1 MADGPL
7 SGKVAIVTGAGSTI
21 GMGRSITLAFI
32 GAGARVTM
40 LDINEE
46 ALDKTANEAR
56 ELSGDDAVLPIVADV
71 SSPADAAGAVS
82 KTISEFGGLHIL
94 VNNAGTNTTNRTVTE
109 MAPEDWDRVVDIN
122 LTGAF
127 NCFRGVYPQMK
138 EPGDG
143 IVINI
148 ASMAGRQVS
157 LLGGAAYCAS
167 KHGMVSLTQSINL
180 EAADS
185 GIRASVILPGE
196 VDTPILAVRPQPV
209 SEKRQSLMLK
219 PEDLGETVVFVAN
232 MPPHVSIP
240 EMWIMPTYQV
250 SGTPLP

>member
-1 MADGPL
+1 MNRLKGR
-7 SGKVAIVTGAGSTI
+7 VAWVTGAGTGI
-21 GMGRSITLAFI
+21 GRGIALAL
-32 GAGARVTM
+32 AGEGVD
-40 LDINEE
+40 LI
-46 ALDKTANEAR
+46 
-56 ELSGDDAVLPIVADV
+56 LSGRRTEPLEEVAEQVNKIGQKVVVAPLDV
-71 SSPADAAGAVS
+71 TDRDQVNRVAEQSAAELGR
-82 KTISEFGGLHIL
+82 ILLL
-94 VNNAGTNTTNRTVTE
+94 VNNAGANTTNRTVTE

-122 LTGAF
+122 LTGAC

-138 EPGDG
+138 EHGDSM
-143 IVINI
+143 VINI

-180 EAADS
+180 EAADL

>member
-1 MADGPL
+1 MNRLKGR
-7 SGKVAIVTGAGSTI
+7 VAWVTGAGTGI
-21 GMGRSITLAFI
+21 GRGIALAL
-32 GAGARVTM
+32 AGEGVD
-40 LDINEE
+40 LI
-46 ALDKTANEAR
+46 
-56 ELSGDDAVLPIVADV
+56 LSGRRTEPLEEVAEQVNRIGQKVVVAPLDV
-71 SSPADAAGAVS
+71 TDRDQVNRVAEQSAAELGR
-82 KTISEFGGLHIL
+82 ISLL
-94 VNNAGTNTTNRTVTE
+94 VNNAGANTTNRTVTE
-109 MAPEDWDRVVDIN
+109 IAPEDWDRVVDIN

-138 EPGDG
+138 EHGDSM
-143 IVINI
+143 VINI

-180 EAADS
+180 EAADL

>member
-1 MADGPL
+1 MNRLKGR
-7 SGKVAIVTGAGSTI
+7 VAWVTGAGTGI
-21 GMGRSITLAFI
+21 GRGIALAL
-32 GAGARVTM
+32 AGEGVN
-40 LDINEE
+40 LI
-46 ALDKTANEAR
+46 
-56 ELSGDDAVLPIVADV
+56 LSGRRTEPLEEVAEQVNRIGQKVVVAPLDV
-71 SSPADAAGAVS
+71 TDRDQVNRVAEQSAAELGR
-82 KTISEFGGLHIL
+82 ISLL
-94 VNNAGTNTTNRTVTE
+94 VNNAGANTTNRTVTE
-109 MAPEDWDRVVDIN
+109 IAPEDWDRVVDIN

-180 EAADS
+180 EAADL

>member
-1 MADGPL
+1 MNRLKGR
-7 SGKVAIVTGAGSTI
+7 VAWVTGAGTGI
-21 GMGRSITLAFI
+21 GRGIALAL
-32 GAGARVTM
+32 AGEGVD
-40 LDINEE
+40 LI
-46 ALDKTANEAR
+46 
-56 ELSGDDAVLPIVADV
+56 LSGRRTEPLEEVAEQVNRIGQKVVVAPLDV
-71 SSPADAAGAVS
+71 TDRDQVNRVAEQSAAGLGR
-82 KTISEFGGLHIL
+82 ISLL

>member
-1 MADGPL
+1 MNRLKGR
-7 SGKVAIVTGAGSTI
+7 VAWITGAGTGI
-21 GMGRSITLAFI
+21 GRGIALAL
-32 GAGARVTM
+32 AGEGVD
-40 LDINEE
+40 LI
-46 ALDKTANEAR
+46 
-56 ELSGDDAVLPIVADV
+56 LSGRRTEPLEEVAEQIRKTGQRAVVAPVDVTNRAQVNKVVEQASAEMGPI
-71 SSPADAAGAVS
+71 S
-82 KTISEFGGLHIL
+82 LL
-94 VNNAGTNTTNRTVTE
+94 VNNAGTNTASRTVTE

-138 EPGDG
+138 AHGNSM
-143 IVINI
+143 VINI

-180 EAADS
+180 EAADF

-196 VDTPILAVRPQPV
+196 VDTPIIAKRPQPV
-209 SEKRQSLMLK
+209 SAKRQSLMLK

-232 MPPHVSIP
+232 MPPHVTIP
-240 EMWIMPTYQV
+240 EMWILPTYQV
-250 SGTPLP
+250 SAAPLP

>member
-1 MADGPL
+1 MNRLKGR
-7 SGKVAIVTGAGSTI
+7 VAWVTGAGTGI
-21 GMGRSITLAFI
+21 GRGIALAL
-32 GAGARVTM
+32 AGEGVN
-40 LDINEE
+40 LI
-46 ALDKTANEAR
+46 
-56 ELSGDDAVLPIVADV
+56 LSGRRTEPLEEVAEQVNRIGQKVVVAPLDV
-71 SSPADAAGAVS
+71 TDRDQVNRVAEQSAAGLGR
-82 KTISEFGGLHIL
+82 ISLL

>member
-1 MADGPL
+1 MNRLKGR
-7 SGKVAIVTGAGSTI
+7 VAWVTGAGTGI
-21 GMGRSITLAFI
+21 GRGIALAL
-32 GAGARVTM
+32 AGEGVN
-40 LDINEE
+40 LI
-46 ALDKTANEAR
+46 
-56 ELSGDDAVLPIVADV
+56 LSGRRTEPLEEVAEQVNRIGQKVVVAPLDV
-71 SSPADAAGAVS
+71 TDRDQVNRVAEQSAAGLGR
-82 KTISEFGGLHIL
+82 ISLL

-180 EAADS
+180 EAADL

>member
-1 MADGPL
+1 M
-7 SGKVAIVTGAGSTI
+7 
-21 GMGRSITLAFI
+21 
-32 GAGARVTM
+32 
-40 LDINEE
+40 
-46 ALDKTANEAR
+46 
-56 ELSGDDAVLPIVADV
+56 
-71 SSPADAAGAVS
+71 
-82 KTISEFGGLHIL
+82 
-94 VNNAGTNTTNRTVTE
+94 
-109 MAPEDWDRVVDIN
+109 
-122 LTGAF
+122 
-127 NCFRGVYPQMK
+127 
-138 EPGDG
+138 
-143 IVINI
+143 VINI

-167 KHGMVSLTQSINL
+167 KHGMVSLTQSTNL
-180 EAADS
+180 EAADL

>member
-1 MADGPL
+1 MNRLKGR
-7 SGKVAIVTGAGSTI
+7 VAWVTGAGTGI
-21 GMGRSITLAFI
+21 GRGIALAL
-32 GAGARVTM
+32 AGEGVD
-40 LDINEE
+40 LI
-46 ALDKTANEAR
+46 
-56 ELSGDDAVLPIVADV
+56 LSGRRTDPLEEVAEQVNRIGQKVVVAPLDV
-71 SSPADAAGAVS
+71 TDRDQVNRVAEQSAAGLGR
-82 KTISEFGGLHIL
+82 ISLL

-138 EPGDG
+138 EPGDCM
-143 IVINI
+143 VINI

-196 VDTPILAVRPQPV
+196 VDTPFLAVRPQPV

>member
-1 MADGPL
+1 
-7 SGKVAIVTGAGSTI
+7 
-21 GMGRSITLAFI
+21 
-32 GAGARVTM
+32 
-40 LDINEE
+40 
-46 ALDKTANEAR
+46 
-56 ELSGDDAVLPIVADV
+56 
-71 SSPADAAGAVS
+71 
-82 KTISEFGGLHIL
+82 
-94 VNNAGTNTTNRTVTE
+94 
-109 MAPEDWDRVVDIN
+109 
-122 LTGAF
+122 
-127 NCFRGVYPQMK
+127 MK
-138 EPGDG
+138 EHGDSM
-143 IVINI
+143 VINI

-180 EAADS
+180 EAADL